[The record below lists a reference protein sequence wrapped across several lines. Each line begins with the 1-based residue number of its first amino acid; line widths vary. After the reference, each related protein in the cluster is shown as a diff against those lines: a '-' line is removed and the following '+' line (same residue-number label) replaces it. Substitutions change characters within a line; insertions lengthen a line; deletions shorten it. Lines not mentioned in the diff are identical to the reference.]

1 MFKEEA
7 PKSEIDSVISLYSN
21 GEFQYALNELTELI
35 KDFPKDSI
43 LQNINGACHQAL
55 GDLDSA
61 VISYKKAIEINSDY
75 SKAHYNLAGTLYEL
89 GKFNESIKSY
99 ELSLSIDPDYAEAHN
114 NLGNVFKDIGWLDES
129 IISYKKAISIQPEYF
144 EANYSLATV
153 FQELEE
159 FDKMINYLEK
169 AASINPDLA
178 EVHNKIGIGLKQVG
192 RFEDSVESFKRAL
205 GINPDYSDAYNNL
218 GNVFMELENI
228 ESALNSYHQAL
239 KINPDYPA
247 LHNNLGNAFKELG
260 QIDNALKSYKSALI
274 HNPDNADSHN
284 YIGNIFSE
292 LGQHDDAVKSYE
304 RAIGINPEYADAYN
318 NLGNALRDSEQLES
332 ALKSFEKSV
341 ELNPN
346 FPEAYNNLGNLLKGL
361 GRFDDAVKSFK
372 KSIKISSNFAEA
384 HNNYG
389 NLLAD
394 LGRRD
399 DSIKS
404 FKKAIEI
411 NPNFAEAYNNLGNV
425 FKSLNKIKDSVQ
437 SYEMAIEINPNFAEA
452 YNNLGNLLTMDSKLL
467 NQAVKCFEKAVEI
480 NPDFAIAHNNLGNA
494 FKDLNYLDEALKSYE
509 RAFDIES
516 SLDNVLGNVLST
528 KMNSCNWDS
537 LAELLVD
544 AKQRIVNNESV
555 VEPFTLL
562 GLIDDPAIQ
571 RKATE
576 LRVRAHHP
584 FNNSLPKLNVYSE
597 HIKIRI
603 AYFSADFREHP
614 LSYLTAELYELHNR
628 DHFEVHAFSFGPDT
642 NDEINL
648 RIKAGVD
655 HFHNVESMSHKD
667 IALHARSFEIDIAV
681 DLTGLTAKSRTDVFA
696 MSAAPIQLSYIGYLG
711 TMAADYYD
719 YLIADP
725 VMIPKESQKY
735 YAEKIVYLPSFQVN
749 DSKDLPPEITLTR
762 KEVGLPEDG
771 FVFCCFNNTYKFTP
785 TVFDSWARILNAVE
799 DSVLIVYANN
809 ELSIINLTK
818 EIVKRGI
825 KAERLIFGESIPKP
839 EYLARYRTADLFLD
853 THPYNAGTTASD
865 ALKMGL
871 PLLTMKGKSF
881 NSREAASILTSINLP
896 ELITNT
902 PEEYEALAIELATHP
917 EKLKAIKEKL
927 ASNLSTAP
935 LFDTKRFT
943 KNLESAYTQMYERN
957 QKGLEPDHIYVEE

>member
-159 FDKMINYLEK
+159 FDNMINYLEK

-372 KSIKISSNFAEA
+372 KSIKISPNFAEA

-394 LGRRD
+394 LERRD

-425 FKSLNKIKDSVQ
+425 FKTLNRFKESIQ
-437 SYEMAIEINPNFAEA
+437 SYEMAIEINPDFAEA
-452 YNNLGNLLTMDSKLL
+452 YNNLGNLLTMDTKLL
-467 NQAVKCFEKAVEI
+467 NQAVKSFEKAVEI

-494 FKDLNYLDEALKSYE
+494 YKDLNFLDKALNSYE
-509 RAFDIES
+509 RAFDIEN

-528 KMNSCNWDS
+528 KMNSCNWDG
-537 LAELLVD
+537 LAELLDD
-544 AKQRIVNNESV
+544 AKKRIVNNEKV
-555 VEPFTLL
+555 IEPFTLL
-562 GLIDDPAIQ
+562 GVIDDSAIQ

-576 LRVRAHHP
+576 LRVNANHP
-584 FNNSLPKLNVYSE
+584 KSNLLPTIDQYPK
-597 HIKIRI
+597 HPKIRI
-603 AYFSADFREHP
+603 GYFSADFREHP
-614 LSYLTAELYELHNR
+614 LAYLTAELYELHDRN
-628 DHFEVHAFSFGPDT
+628 HFEVHAFSFGPDT
-642 NDEINL
+642 QDEMNL

-655 HFHNVESMSHKD
+655 YFHEVRTMSHKD
-667 IALHARSFEIDIAV
+667 IAMLARSLEIDIAV
-681 DLTGLTAKSRTDVFA
+681 DLGGYTINCRTEIFA
-696 MSAAPIQLSYIGYLG
+696 LSAAPIQASYIGVLS
-711 TMAADYYD
+711 TMGANYYD
-719 YLIADP
+719 YLIAGQG
-725 VMIPKESQKY
+725 MIPKNNQKY
-735 YAEKIVYLPSFQVN
+735 FTEKIVYLPCFQVN
-749 DSKDLPPEITLTR
+749 DSTQSLPDITFTRKDL
-762 KEVGLPEDG
+762 GLPETE
-771 FVFCCFNNTYKFTP
+771 FVFCCFNNTYKITP
-785 TVFDSWARILNAVE
+785 STFDSWGRILEKVNG
-799 DSVLIVYANN
+799 SVLLMYADNDTVQK
-809 ELSIINLTK
+809 NLIK
-818 EIVKRGI
+818 EITARGI
-825 KAERLIFGESIPKP
+825 DSNRLILGKRLSKS
-839 EYLARYRTADLFLD
+839 EYLARYRVADLFLD

-865 ALKMGL
+865 ALRMGL
-871 PLLTMKGKSF
+871 PVLTYLGNSMV
-881 NSREAASILTSINLP
+881 SREAASVINAVNLP
-896 ELITNT
+896 ELITTNQ
-902 PEEYEALAIELATHP
+902 EQYESLAIELATDP
-917 EKLKAIKEKL
+917 EKLKIIKDKL

-935 LFDTKRFT
+935 LYDTKLFT
-943 KNLESAYTQMYERN
+943 KNLESAYTMIYERYL
-957 QKGLEPDHIYVEE
+957 QGLEPDHIYVTH